1 MFDSGEFV
9 EKIKPWLQDKVLA
22 AGCRGLVFGLSG
34 GIDSAVVAALAK
46 KTFPDNL
53 LALIMPCFSD
63 LQDEKD
69 ARLIAETLH
78 IPVKKIILDKVFTS
92 FLEVLQVTEINTKDM
107 PTANAKS
114 RMRMITLYYH
124 AAQLNFL
131 VAGTGNR
138 SELETGY
145 FTKHGD
151 SGVDLLPL
159 GNLLKKEVLELAV
172 YLGLPDEIINK
183 PPSAGLWAG
192 QTDEKEMGLTYD
204 VLDRYLQE
212 GTIFGEKEREIIVA
226 MQKASSHKRN
236 MPPIPGFKVQ
246 C

>member
-1 MFDSGEFV
+1 MFDSIEFV
-9 EKIKPWLQDKVLA
+9 EKIKPWLQNKVLA

-34 GIDSAVVAALAK
+34 GVDSAVVAALAK
-46 KTFPDNL
+46 RTFSDDL
-53 LALIMPCFSD
+53 IALIMPCFSD

-69 ARLIAETLH
+69 ACLVAESLH
-78 IPVKKIILDKVFTS
+78 IPVKRIILDKVFTS
-92 FLEVLQVTEINTKDM
+92 FLEVLQVKEINIKDVAI
-107 PTANAKS
+107 ANIKS
-114 RMRMITLYYH
+114 RLRMTTLYYH
-124 AAQLNFL
+124 AAQQHFL

-138 SELETGY
+138 SELATGY

-159 GNLLKKEVLELAV
+159 GNLLKREVRELAV
-172 YLGLPDEIINK
+172 YLQLPTEIINK

-212 GTIFGEKEREIIVA
+212 GTIVDEKEREIIIA

-246 C
+246 G

>member
-1 MFDSGEFV
+1 MFDSAEFIL
-9 EKIKPWLQDKVLA
+9 KIKPWLQDKVFA
-22 AGCRGLVFGLSG
+22 ARCRGLVFGLSG
-34 GIDSAVVAALAK
+34 GVDSAVVAALAK
-46 KTFPDNL
+46 RTFPDDF

-69 ARLIAETLH
+69 ARLVAESLH

-92 FLEVLQVTEINTKDM
+92 FLEVLQVKEINSKDM
-107 PTANAKS
+107 STANIKS
-114 RMRMITLYYH
+114 RLRMITLYYH
-124 AAQLNFL
+124 ASQRHFL

-138 SELETGY
+138 SELATGY

-159 GNLLKKEVLELAV
+159 GSLLKKEVLELAV
-172 YLGLPDEIINK
+172 YLQLPTEIINK

-204 VLDRYLQE
+204 ILDLYLQE
-212 GTIFGEKEREIIVA
+212 GTVLKEKDRKLIVA
-226 MQKASSHKRN
+226 MQKASTHKRK
-236 MPPIPGFKVQ
+236 MPPIPGF
-246 C
+246 

>member
-1 MFDSGEFV
+1 MFDSAEFV
-9 EKIKPWLQDKVLA
+9 GKIEPWLQDKVLS

-46 KTFPDNL
+46 KTFPDDL
-53 LALIMPCFSD
+53 LALVMPCFSD

-69 ARLIAETLH
+69 ARLVAETLH
-78 IPVKKIILDKVFTS
+78 IPVKKIILDKVFAS
-92 FLEVLQVTEINTKDM
+92 FLEVFQVKEINTKDVAI
-107 PTANAKS
+107 ANIKA
-114 RMRMITLYYH
+114 RLRMIALYYH
-124 AAQLNFL
+124 AAQNHFL

-138 SELETGY
+138 SELATGY
-145 FTKHGD
+145 FTKYGD

-159 GNLLKKEVLELAV
+159 GNLLKKEVLELAA
-172 YLGLPDEIINK
+172 YLQLPAEIINK

-212 GTIFGEKEREIIVA
+212 GTTVDEKERKVIIA
-226 MQKASSHKRN
+226 MQEASRHKRN
-236 MPPIPGFKVQ
+236 MPPIPDF
-246 C
+246 